1 MDKVKS
7 SFILEIRF
15 NEYKSK
21 ILNMQEQKNK
31 IELDNKLLRSDIKG
45 SI

>member
-15 NEYKSK
+15 NYKSK

-31 IELDNKLLRSDIKG
+31 IELDNKLLKSDIKG